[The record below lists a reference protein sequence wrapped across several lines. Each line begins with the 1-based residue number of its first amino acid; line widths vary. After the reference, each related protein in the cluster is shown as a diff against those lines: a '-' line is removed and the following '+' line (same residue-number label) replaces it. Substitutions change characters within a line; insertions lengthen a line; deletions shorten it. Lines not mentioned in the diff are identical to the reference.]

1 VTNSTDDYWDIDGTS
16 LQTVAWGIDD
26 FGGSLEAPPQLRGKG
41 QTVPYRAGTL
51 WRRQVP
57 DSRVLTFN
65 MWVSGDDEGLYS
77 GEDRLLENWQ
87 QLRALFW
94 GGVGRQLAITK
105 RWDGGTESATA
116 LGSFAGG
123 LEPVNYGLQLLR
135 FSADVFLADPWFYG
149 DSVTLLNAVSAGTHA
164 VSIAGDGA
172 SQRFSLTVT
181 DAFANVGIVVKR
193 GDEVLSTLTSTAAS
207 QTAASFT
214 VAWPDLIRTG
224 TATGNLSQ
232 FVPAQPTW
240 IDLDPSATDIVVSGS
255 GAGSVTLTYEPAY
268 V

>member
-16 LQTVAWGIDD
+16 LQTNDWGIDD

-65 MWVSGDDEGLYS
+65 MWCSADDDNIPGGTEQ
-77 GEDRLLENWQ
+77 LLANWQ

-94 GGVGRQLAITK
+94 GGQGRQLAITR
-105 RWDGGTESATA
+105 RWNDGTKSATA
-116 LGSFAGG
+116 LGTFAGG
-123 LEPVNYGLQLLR
+123 LEPVNFGLQLLR

-149 DSVTLLNAVSAGTHA
+149 PSVTLLDAVGAGTHA
-164 VSIAGDGA
+164 VNIAGDGA
-172 SQRFSLTVT
+172 SQRFALTVAG
-181 DAFANVGIVVKR
+181 AFANVGIQVKR

-232 FVPAQPTW
+232 FTPAQPTW
-240 IDLDPSATDIVVSGS
+240 IDLDPSATAIVVSGT
-255 GAGSVTLTYEPAY
+255 GAGTVTLTYEPAY